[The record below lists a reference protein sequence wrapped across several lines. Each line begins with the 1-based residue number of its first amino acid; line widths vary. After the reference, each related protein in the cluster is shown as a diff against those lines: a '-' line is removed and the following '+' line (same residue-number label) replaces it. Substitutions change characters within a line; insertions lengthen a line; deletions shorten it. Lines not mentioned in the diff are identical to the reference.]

1 MTQTPQPFSPEY
13 LAIWPQGLQ
22 DWIQEIAPNS
32 EEITFLEIEAEVID
46 RGLDEHGWVQ
56 KAAGPHRMVTVVYRG
71 MTYFQIFRR
80 QEHGEWERV

>member
-22 DWIQEIAPNS
+22 EWIQEVSPRL
-32 EEITFLEIEAEVID
+32 EDITSIQFDAEVID
-46 RGLDEHGWVQ
+46 LGVNEHGWRQ
-56 KAAGPHRMVTVVYRG
+56 KAAGPHRYITLIAQG
-71 MTYFQIFRR
+71 KTYKQTFKR